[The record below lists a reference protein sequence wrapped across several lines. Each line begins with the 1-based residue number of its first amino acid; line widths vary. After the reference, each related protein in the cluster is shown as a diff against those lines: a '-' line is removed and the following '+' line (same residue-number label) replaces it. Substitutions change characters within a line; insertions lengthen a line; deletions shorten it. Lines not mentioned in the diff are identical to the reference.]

1 MAAHVRTVALNSQQ
15 KERLE
20 GMLRKGRWTPREL
33 TRARILLTANGQR
46 KWSNTTIAKEV
57 NSSRETVRSIRNR
70 FLDEGLDIALLDRP
84 RSGQPR
90 KLTEKDEAFVIATA
104 CSQVPRGYGHWTLT
118 LLAGKLKNK
127 RGIKVSGECIRY
139 VLLRNNLKP
148 WRKKNVVYSKGDSG
162 I

>member
-104 CSQVPRGYGHWTLT
+104 CSKVPRGYGHWTLT

-148 WRKKNVVYSKGDSG
+148 WRKKNVVYPKGDSG
-162 I
+162 V